1 MGRKADVFFPDR
13 VVNGRFVTRPVLQLM
28 KQIEA
33 NGGQCE
39 VCIRDKRRYT
49 SQPQMRYYRGVVVF
63 LVAEEMRRLGTE
75 GPYGGPITDEEVH
88 QLLAAKFLRKSVCV
102 NPDTGESED
111 YVMSTTKLTTKEMS
125 DYIERI
131 KAWSHIFDREVS
143 NDDGTVDVR
152 PFIIPEAGEQQVMYV

>member
-1 MGRKADVFFPDR
+1 MAKRADIFYPDR
-13 VVNGRFVTRPVLQLM
+13 VVNGHFVTRPVLQLLRQLENR
-28 KQIEA
+28 QI
-33 NGGQCE
+33 E
-39 VCIRDKRRYT
+39 VCIREKRHYTTDKQR
-49 SQPQMRYYRGVVVF
+49 RYYRGVVVF

-143 NDDGTVDVR
+143 RDDGSVDVV